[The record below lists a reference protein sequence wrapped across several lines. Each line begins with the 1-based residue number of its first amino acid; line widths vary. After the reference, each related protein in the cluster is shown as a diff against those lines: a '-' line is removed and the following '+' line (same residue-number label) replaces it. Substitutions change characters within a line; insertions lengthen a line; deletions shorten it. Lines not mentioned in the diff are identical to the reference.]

1 MEPGKP
7 YPSDVNR
14 VQFELIRPLLEG
26 VRKRTKPRT
35 VDLYEVFN
43 AVLYLLKSGCQ
54 WSILPEGFPNWR
66 TVHSYFAKWSAADQ
80 DGVSVLERALKKS
93 VGEAREKLG
102 RNAMTGFLIVDAQS
116 VKNTDSAEQKGCD
129 AGKKVSGIRRH
140 IAVDTQG
147 LPHTIAVTTAEVTD
161 RNGALAAIDRCK
173 PNLERVES
181 LLVNGGYT
189 GEPFADG
196 VMERLNRL
204 RKNSFL

>member
-1 MEPGKP
+1 MSPRKP
-7 YPSDVNR
+7 YPSDVSR

-54 WSILPEGFPNWR
+54 WSILPERFPNWR
-66 TVHSYFAKWSAADQ
+66 TVHSYFAKRSAADQ

-147 LPHTIAVTTAEVTD
+147 LPHAIAVTTAEVTD